1 MSLFKYEIFH
11 KVAEIGSFTKAGE
24 LLGLTQSAVS
34 HAISS
39 LEKEFGFE
47 MIHRSKNGLKLTTDG
62 QIMLSAIRKVLQ
74 AQELLKQEAA
84 NINGVTKGVLRIG
97 TFTSIST
104 KWLPTIIQ
112 KMEQQFPGVQI
123 KIKEGD
129 YYEIEKMLLDGV
141 IDCGFLNRPSSN
153 HFQFTPIY
161 SDRLLCI
168 VSNKSHLYKKDVV
181 DIKDVELEPF
191 IMTSYNGTNDV
202 KYILDMYNVKTN
214 IRFELHDESAIV
226 SMVEHG
232 LGITILPEL
241 ILSKLPMN
249 VRAIPLAQNCYRTIG
264 IATKQSISPATEKF
278 INLLTDWLS
287 KHNNNE

>member
-1 MSLFKYEIFH
+1 MSLFKYEIYN

-47 MIHRSKNGLKLTTDG
+47 LIHRSKNGLKLTTDG
-62 QIMLSAIRKVLQ
+62 QIMLSAIRKVLE
-74 AQELLKQEAA
+74 AQELLLQEAA
-84 NINGVTKGVLRIG
+84 NINGVTKGILRIG

-123 KIKEGD
+123 LLREGD
-129 YYEIEKMLLDGV
+129 YYEIEKMLMDGV

-153 HFQFTPIY
+153 LFQFTPLY
-161 SDRLLCI
+161 RDRLLCI
-168 VSNKSHLYKKDVV
+168 VSNKSALYKKDLV
-181 DIKDVELEPF
+181 DIKNVELEPF
-191 IMTSYNGTNDV
+191 LMTSYNGSNDV
-202 KYILDMYNVKTN
+202 EYILDMYDIKTN
-214 IRFELHDESAIV
+214 IRFELHEESAIM

-232 LGITILPEL
+232 LGISILPEL
-241 ILSKLPMN
+241 VLPKLPIN
-249 VRAIPLAQNCYRTIG
+249 VRAIPLVQNCYRTIG

-278 INLLTDWLS
+278 IQVLTDWID
-287 KHNNNE
+287 HNKN